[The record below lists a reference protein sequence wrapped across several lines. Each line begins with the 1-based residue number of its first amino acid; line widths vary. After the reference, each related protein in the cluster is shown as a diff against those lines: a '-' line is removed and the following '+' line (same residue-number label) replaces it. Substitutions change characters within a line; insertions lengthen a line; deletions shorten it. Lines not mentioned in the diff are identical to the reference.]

1 MRFWRRNPNGE
12 IEGRLRDE
20 RPQPSDHLVRA
31 VEEQVRARRL
41 SGFRTGRLVFA
52 VALTLGLLASLA
64 AFGGLSYAASTA
76 SSSAAS
82 AVKLAKVSVG
92 FQKAAPSAAQ
102 KASSGKSKGDKGK
115 GEDEKKNKQKGDDDD
130 KKKKP
135 KCNKGDD
142 RDDPARD
149 QYEDDD
155 DRDDCD

>member
-1 MRFWRRNPNGE
+1 MRFWRRDPKGE

-31 VEEQVRARRL
+31 VEERIARRFAG
-41 SGFRTGRLVFA
+41 SRIGRLVFA
-52 VALTLGLLASLA
+52 VVLTLGLVASLA
-64 AFGGLSYAASTA
+64 GFGGLSYAASTA
-76 SSSAAS
+76 SSSASS

-92 FQKAAPSAAQ
+92 MQKAMPSAA
-102 KASSGKSKGDKGK
+102 KAIKKGDA
-115 GEDEKKNKQKGDDDD
+115 KKKQKGDDD

-142 RDDPARD
+142 SDDPARD

>member
-1 MRFWRRNPNGE
+1 MRFWRRNQTGE

-31 VEEQVRARRL
+31 VEGEVRARRFAG
-41 SGFRTGRLVFA
+41 SRTGRLVFA

-76 SSSAAS
+76 GSSASS

-92 FQKAAPSAAQ
+92 LQKATPSAAQ
-102 KASSGKSKGDKGK
+102 KPAR
-115 GEDEKKNKQKGDDDD
+115 NKGDDG

-135 KCNKGDD
+135 KCNPGDD
-142 RDDPARD
+142 LDDPARD
-149 QYEDDD
+149 QYEEDD

>member
-1 MRFWRRNPNGE
+1 MRFWRRDHKGE

-31 VEEQVRARRL
+31 VEEQIARRFAG
-41 SGFRTGRLVFA
+41 SRTGRLVFA
-52 VALTLGLLASLA
+52 VVLTLGLAASLA
-64 AFGGLSYAASTA
+64 GFGGLSYAASTA
-76 SSSAAS
+76 GSSASS

-92 FQKAAPSAAQ
+92 LQKAAQSAP
-102 KASSGKSKGDKGK
+102 KASKGD
-115 GEDEKKNKQKGDDDD
+115 DDKKKKQKGDDDD

-142 RDDPARD
+142 SDDPARD